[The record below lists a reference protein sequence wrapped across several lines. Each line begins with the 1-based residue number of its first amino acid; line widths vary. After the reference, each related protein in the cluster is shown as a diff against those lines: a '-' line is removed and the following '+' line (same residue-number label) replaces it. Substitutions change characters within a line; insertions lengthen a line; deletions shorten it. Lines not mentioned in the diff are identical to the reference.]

1 MDLLPQECCF
11 HFMTSEMKLK
21 TDEFRK
27 DGLGYSRTVNSLCK
41 QEKQLQVLSM
51 DRKKC
56 TSCLDRK
63 SQLRKIVPSY
73 LPDVPPFSFHLKIH
87 ILFQLSNQSKVIESK
102 EKKFYHGITSL
113 IKLRDYR

>member
-1 MDLLPQECCF
+1 
-11 HFMTSEMKLK
+11 MTSEMKLK

-41 QEKQLQVLSM
+41 QEKQLHVLSM

-56 TSCLDRK
+56 TSRLDRK

-73 LPDVPPFSFHLKIH
+73 LPDVPLLSISPHQPVAGRHVAELP
-87 ILFQLSNQSKVIESK
+87 LF
-102 EKKFYHGITSL
+102 GGA
-113 IKLRDYR
+113 